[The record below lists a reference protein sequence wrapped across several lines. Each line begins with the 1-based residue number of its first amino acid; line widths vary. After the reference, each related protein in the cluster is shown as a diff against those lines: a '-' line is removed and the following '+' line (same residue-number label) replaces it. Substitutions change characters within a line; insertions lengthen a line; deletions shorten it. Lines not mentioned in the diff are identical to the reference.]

1 MAQGFKLQDTT
12 PVGRI
17 QINGSI
23 NAHADGDLCYEQGY
37 YGIAEGDV
45 DVGGSFRLSIRCV
58 YNMLVPGGTLVGAPL
73 YGPSKPAT
81 AIVLTAVAGG
91 GNILL
96 GMVKTALDA
105 NNYADFHLMPD
116 NSMGR

>member
-17 QINGSI
+17 QINNCTNS
-23 NAHADGDLCYEQGY
+23 HADGDLCYEQGY

-45 DVGGSFRLSIRCV
+45 DVGGSFRMSIRCV
-58 YNMLVPGGTLVGAPL
+58 YNMPVPSGATTLGTLL
-73 YGPSKPAT
+73 YGPSQPAG
-81 AIVLTAVAGG
+81 AITLTVTSG

-96 GMVKTALDA
+96 GMLKTARDGSG
-105 NNYADFHLMPD
+105 YADVHLIPD